1 MVDIIVGLLTRSG
14 TFLMCGGLRGNG
26 LWKTLIFFPGL
37 SGWLSDRES
46 TASAGDAGD
55 TGLIPSP
62 ERSPGVGNG
71 NPRQYSCLENSVDGE
86 GWQAEVHRVARSQ
99 TWLSAAQHNFL
110 STTFSEWIITSLK
123 WGGSYC
129 FWHRMRMHWIY
140 ETWSCKQS
148 THMEEQG
155 WAREGGSDKL
165 SLSFCA
171 LSAAC
176 GLPCHCL
183 CFFFSFWCITFPLVR
198 IRSGYFWDRECTY
211 SFNLLLLATCLP
223 LIGFS

>member
-1 MVDIIVGLLTRSG
+1 MINIIINVSPSLLS
-14 TFLMCGGLRGNG
+14 TFWHPPELEKIVPSKAPIYRVLCYTQG
-26 LWKTLIFFPGL
+26 FPGGSTVKHL
-37 SGWLSDRES
+37 PATTRDKGSIPES
-46 TASAGDAGD
+46 R
-55 TGLIPSP
+55 
-62 ERSPGVGNG
+62 RSPRVGNS

-110 STTFSEWIITSLK
+110 STTFSEWIITPLK

-176 GLPCHCL
+176 GLPCPCL
-183 CFFFSFWCITFPLVR
+183 WFFCVCVFFFFLVYHFPMSEDQEWLFLRPWVY
-198 IRSGYFWDRECTY
+198 I
-211 SFNLLLLATCLP
+211 LL
-223 LIGFS
+223 